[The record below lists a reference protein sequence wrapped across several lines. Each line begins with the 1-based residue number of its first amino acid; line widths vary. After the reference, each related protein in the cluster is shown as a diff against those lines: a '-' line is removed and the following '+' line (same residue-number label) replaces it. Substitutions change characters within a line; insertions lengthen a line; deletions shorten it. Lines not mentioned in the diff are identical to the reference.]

1 MTQIFNGLWIG
12 TRSHTAARRGEVD
25 QSRWNGV
32 SWSELRHEG
41 SPASVS
47 KDQTEDAMRRDF
59 LVISAGVLAV
69 YAALS
74 MFWSSPEKPPRA
86 HTIQQIDAAPEL
98 KLVSEQ
104 SPYMRTER

>member
-1 MTQIFNGLWIG
+1 M
-12 TRSHTAARRGEVD
+12 
-25 QSRWNGV
+25 
-32 SWSELRHEG
+32 
-41 SPASVS
+41 
-47 KDQTEDAMRRDF
+47 KRDF
-59 LVISAGVLAV
+59 LVISAAMLAV

-74 MFWSSPEKPPRA
+74 MFWSGPDKPPRM

>member
-1 MTQIFNGLWIG
+1 MGCGSERAHTPQLGAAKLISHVGTELAGLNYAM
-12 TRSHTAARRGEVD
+12 RAA
-25 QSRWNGV
+25 
-32 SWSELRHEG
+32 
-41 SPASVS
+41 PSVS

>member
-1 MTQIFNGLWIG
+1 
-12 TRSHTAARRGEVD
+12 
-25 QSRWNGV
+25 
-32 SWSELRHEG
+32 
-41 SPASVS
+41 
-47 KDQTEDAMRRDF
+47 MRRDF

-86 HTIQQIDAAPEL
+86 HTIQQQIVAAPEL